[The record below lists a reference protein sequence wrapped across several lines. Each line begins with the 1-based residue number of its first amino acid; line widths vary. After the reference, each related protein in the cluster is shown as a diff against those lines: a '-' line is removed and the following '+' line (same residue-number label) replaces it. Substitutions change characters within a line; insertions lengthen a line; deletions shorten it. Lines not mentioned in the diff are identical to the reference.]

1 MKNNHQSTMGVGKIF
16 IFVIVLCLLTFEV
29 KLNWDRR
36 KCGKLEQDC
45 LEEFFMI
52 LTVSLRL
59 KTDFI

>member
-1 MKNNHQSTMGVGKIF
+1 MGVGKIF

-36 KCGKLEQDC
+36 KCANLEQDC